1 MISTSDFLKFFC
13 RKKKALKDNLQLQ
26 LAYVNGS
33 NVETSDKKINN
44 FSITKLGK
52 RRKNMSLEPLD
63 TIIIRAQQGFDID
76 GGLNPVQIQIRDV
89 TVLNQ
94 LKIYKNTVCKITP
107 LGLLFPVSIKNDTNL
122 IFITVNNIN
131 GVKKGILNFK
141 LYDILA
147 EIDVSK
153 IQNWDKIKGQSIWVN
168 VQFKDHKEI
177 NNNNH
182 LCFLFITR
190 TFSDLTSFSIFF
202 QDDQNKKIEFDTNE
216 KKVSILNFQI
226 DVYLA

>member
-1 MISTSDFLKFFC
+1 
-13 RKKKALKDNLQLQ
+13 
-26 LAYVNGS
+26 
-33 NVETSDKKINN
+33 
-44 FSITKLGK
+44 
-52 RRKNMSLEPLD
+52 MSLEPLD
-63 TIIIRAQQGFDID
+63 TIIIRAQQDFDID
-76 GGLNPVQIQIRDV
+76 GGLNPVQIQIRDE

-94 LKIYKNTVCKITP
+94 LEKYKNAVYKITP
-107 LGLLFPVSIKNDTNL
+107 LGLLFPASIKNDTNL
-122 IFITVNNIN
+122 IFITANNLN
-131 GVKKGILNFK
+131 GMKKGILNYK

-182 LCFLFITR
+182 LCFPFITR

-202 QDDQNKKIEFDTNE
+202 QEDQNKKIEFDTNE
-216 KKVSILNFQI
+216 KKVRIFNFQI